1 MKRWQSGF
9 TIVEVVLFLAITGL
23 LTVGLLAGVSAALRQ
38 QQYHDAVQSFAG
50 FIRDQYSRVISI
62 ENDRGNRDT
71 CPVKGATND
80 GARGQSN
87 CVVVGRYVK
96 STNSEARSFT
106 AYPLYALKRSGV
118 WTYSYSESEANTYT
132 VGWGAQVRSL
142 TATNTIGR
150 ELALLIYRDPDSGQ
164 GIVRTNDAPYSPAN
178 IDNFIRNMQPNGGMY
193 TADLQLR
200 QREFCIYDTGWSVGQ
215 RLSVFLG
222 AKAGSSEAVTVGHA
236 TKGCDNEA
244 TA

>member
-23 LTVGLLAGVSAALRQ
+23 LTVSAALRQ

-62 ENDRGNRDT
+62 ENDRGDRDT

-106 AYPLYALKRSGV
+106 AYETLG
-118 WTYSYSESEANTYT
+118 
-132 VGWGAQVRSL
+132 
-142 TATNTIGR
+142 
-150 ELALLIYRDPDSGQ
+150 
-164 GIVRTNDAPYSPAN
+164 
-178 IDNFIRNMQPNGGMY
+178 
-193 TADLQLR
+193 
-200 QREFCIYDTGWSVGQ
+200 SVD
-215 RLSVFLG
+215 V
-222 AKAGSSEAVTVGHA
+222 
-236 TKGCDNEA
+236 
-244 TA
+244 